1 MQCATFQG
9 ISAAFFK
16 IPFKRFEC
24 WGMGG
29 WEVVPFNLR
38 RRCRRS
44 LPSTAYTPSSLQVP
58 HSAPLPWAPR
68 HSAQRAPPFDFSKY
82 CTSGSLAPLPGG
94 ISREMQKRA
103 AGAEPGDGTKRP
115 RRLLSKLPG
124 SDPYAACS
132 PSMKHYSMREA
143 PTFRPTVDEWADP
156 AVYISGIRHQFEQF
170 GICKI
175 VPPAG
180 WRPPSDIHER
190 RRSDVLYPT
199 RRQAVH
205 EVTRGRP
212 FPDGKDYTFA
222 QYERMALMHK
232 RALFPEFITAEDP
245 PVRPAAAPVVLAPC
259 PAVGVKGSPLRII
272 SAPISTLPS
281 TPTSAPPVALP
292 LADGPEPATSTAAAC
307 SVSSSPG
314 LPEEGIPPSPFLAP
328 AHVVSPPPTARVPA
342 DGTPSALSATTP
354 AAASPGAKMA
364 AAVEARYWAHVEA
377 GGPALVVEYAN
388 DQDTRRVGSG
398 FASRFKV
405 TDTGTESPA
414 ASVASRHAPGEEGT
428 DSGRREHAG
437 DTSSG
442 VSRAQSSRLA
452 DGFDPE
458 ACFPSNVPARFD
470 DPTYYRDCGWNL
482 NNLPFV
488 APSVRE

>member
-1 MQCATFQG
+1 
-9 ISAAFFK
+9 
-16 IPFKRFEC
+16 
-24 WGMGG
+24 
-29 WEVVPFNLR
+29 
-38 RRCRRS
+38 
-44 LPSTAYTPSSLQVP
+44 
-58 HSAPLPWAPR
+58 
-68 HSAQRAPPFDFSKY
+68 
-82 CTSGSLAPLPGG
+82 
-94 ISREMQKRA
+94 MQKRV
-103 AGAEPGDGTKRP
+103 AGAESGDGTKRP
-115 RRLLSKLPG
+115 RRVLSKLPG

-180 WRPPSDIHER
+180 WRPPSDINER

-199 RRQAVH
+199 RRQSVH

-232 RALFPEFITAEDP
+232 RALFPEFITSADP
-245 PVRPAAAPVVLAPC
+245 PVRPAAAPVVVTN
-259 PAVGVKGSPLRII
+259 PAVDVKASPLRITA
-272 SAPISTLPS
+272 APSSIHPS
-281 TPTSAPPVALP
+281 TPPVVEALP
-292 LADGPEPATSTAAAC
+292 LLAAGPEPVTSTTEAC
-307 SVSSSPG
+307 SVSSSPSV
-314 LPEEGIPPSPFLAP
+314 PPSPLLVP
-328 AHVVSPPPTARVPA
+328 VHVVSSPPVVRVPSA
-342 DGTPSALSATTP
+342 STPSAATP
-354 AAASPGAKMA
+354 AAPSPGARMA
-364 AAVEARYWAHVEA
+364 AAVEERYWAHVEA

-405 TDTGTESPA
+405 TDTGVDSPA
-414 ASVASRHAPGEEGT
+414 ASVASRPAPGEEGA
-428 DSGRREHAG
+428 DSGHREHAG
-437 DTSSG
+437 DSSSG

-458 ACFPSNVPARFD
+458 ACFPSHVPARFA